1 MPYYKEEEN
10 NMSKKVIIV
19 TGASSGF
26 GKDTVKKFLKEGN
39 IVYAGARRVDRMK
52 DIADLGA
59 KTLSLDVTS
68 DESVN
73 AFIKQIMTDHGRID
87 ALVNNAG
94 YGAYG
99 MVEAVSLEDA
109 QRQYDVNV
117 FGAARMTKAIL
128 PHMRSN
134 RGGTIIN
141 ISSIAGKLTTPM
153 CAWYSS
159 SKFALEAY
167 TDALRREVKQFGI
180 NVVLIE
186 PGAMNTG
193 FFEVAEKEVRKIN
206 HPKAYQKS
214 VDAFLGEMKKA
225 YKNPPSTE
233 KVVNAIVSSV
243 YNSSPNPRYTIGTDA
258 KMGALMAKLPDKM
271 QDAILIRM
279 YS

>member
-1 MPYYKEEEN
+1 
-10 NMSKKVIIV
+10 MSKKVIIV

>member
-1 MPYYKEEEN
+1 
-10 NMSKKVIIV
+10 MSNKIIIV

-26 GKDTVKKFLKEGN
+26 GKDTVKKFLNDGN
-39 IVYAGARRVDRMK
+39 VVYSGARRVERMK
-52 DIADLGA
+52 DIEKLGA
-59 KTLSLDVTS
+59 KVMKLDITE

-73 AFIKQIMTDHGRID
+73 AFIDTIVKEHGKID
-87 ALVNNAG
+87 ALINNAG

-99 MVEAVSLEDA
+99 MAEAVSIEDA

-117 FGAARMTKAIL
+117 FGTARMTKAVL
-128 PHMRSN
+128 PHMRN
-134 RGGTIIN
+134 KKRGTIVN

-167 TDALRREVKQFGI
+167 SDALRREVKGFGI
-180 NVVLIE
+180 NVVLVE

-206 HPKAYQKS
+206 HPKAYAKS
-214 VDAFLGEMKKA
+214 VDAFLNAMAKA

-233 KVVNAIVSSV
+233 KVVNTIFKAV
-243 YNSSPNPRYTIGTDA
+243 NTQSPKARYKVGTDA
-258 KMGALMAKLPDKM
+258 KMGGIMARLPDKM
-271 QDAILIRM
+271 LDSILISM